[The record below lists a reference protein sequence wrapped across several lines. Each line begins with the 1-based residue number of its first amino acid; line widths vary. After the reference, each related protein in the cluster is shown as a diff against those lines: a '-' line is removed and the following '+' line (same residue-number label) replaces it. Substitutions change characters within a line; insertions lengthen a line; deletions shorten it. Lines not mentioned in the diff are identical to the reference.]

1 MKVSARSKSNWKFG
15 NDWFLVE
22 RVDARS
28 TWRNGFSE
36 LRRELTIISGP
47 TYVVWL
53 STTDING
60 SEYSYRQLYILWG
73 GFHWK
78 SFQDYFQDCFLSTRH
93 KFVCCVY
100 IVPCKCFLLWFMAKQ
115 MIIKTEWK
123 WMFTPLSNFSAA
135 LE

>member
-93 KFVCCVY
+93 KFVYCVY